1 MGLNLSSIESYLC
14 RVIQLSSKYSL
25 IFINKHPLISSA
37 LIFLFTLYLFLSYVY
52 HFLLYMF
59 PFVVCIAI
67 FVTIF
72 WSSEQNLIINV
83 KKHNRKKKKK
93 VESDEVAETRR
104 PNTPIYGRHGTLVKY
119 PSQNATSRRRNFTG
133 RKLDVYGDL
142 EHKAKDLTEVFQNEF
157 SNIMFGKS
165 RSYRV
170 DDDNNNS
177 DFYDSLV
184 KQETPRSRNLI
195 SSELPPLPDTPN
207 PRTINARNHA
217 KKEETDEKKAVV
229 EPRNE
234 NVLNPAKKEETD
246 KEKAVVEAHN
256 VNVLNVDKKDD
267 TDEKKAADE
276 ASQDDIKKSG
286 EVTEDEQRASM
297 DLGLAVTER
306 TKRLENLMVRR
317 RAREQLKLH
326 IEKVLVDIKS
336 SAEKGQNIPPLIV
349 AKVNNSLD
357 SSKDNFDG
365 IEMPG
370 SAPAMRSP
378 FDIPYD
384 PYEEKP
390 NLTGDNF
397 AQEFTS
403 NVPNKDIAFSRHES
417 FFYGSSYQSNR
428 RLIGRGSHDWFSQLS
443 RYGTEAAESTSPNP
457 LSDYDE
463 TTHDEADECEYDDIQ
478 RKQEED
484 DDEDEAASAA
494 TENNNN
500 VPTTMHK
507 VTQSLIEEIAE
518 DNDSVYKSVPSTLA
532 AAAAANANNND
543 NKDNQENAILD
554 NNARRSHT
562 PSLSL
567 ASDLQVEVS
576 EVGSPTLT
584 VDESHDT
591 VTTTDG
597 ESVLYD
603 GDVDRDVT
611 SGSEDMWG
619 ASLHARERR
628 RVSEQDISELSNW
641 KEISSPGS
649 VQNLDEVDNAADV
662 SSISSKSDLPE
673 DTPSTTHAVIRD
685 HNIFGIGMMDFRG
698 GITGS
703 SHPSPSSSSS
713 KVPPRRK
720 RFMHGRSGDRT
731 PDPQSIYSD
740 KEEVRLES
748 LLVDKIWEWINLS
761 KNLINKVVNIDD
773 VNNSGTTE
781 QENNQI
787 IKSNEE
793 NGSAS
798 AVRQEVVYEVPTN
811 SSSSTSPRS
820 VLSQK
825 AMVDQASSS
834 SPNKEM
840 QLNVQQSNIEDVVQE
855 TLYDESKLD
864 IKPQNN
870 QPLDDS
876 TVEEPN
882 DDLSHSQEHN
892 HSPENFIQE
901 SKSDDNNEGKLIPL
915 TRKDDSAEPSIP
927 AGVMASRDLLDDKET
942 LNSQMQ
948 ASSSQVNRESE
959 DKSQPSITQEATK
972 EPLINFEASDTNYTK
987 DVEGERKDLNKSEVT
1002 GLSELTGENHNKN
1015 ELDKSNHASEELNLL
1030 QKVVDDMKQEKLD
1043 TNKTSLESPKDVGGE
1058 HKGLNKNEASVS
1070 LELLGESDNINE
1082 LARSNHTLEEVNL
1095 IQQEQNQKV
1104 EDHMEQEKLDTD
1116 KISEK
1121 SSVRKI
1127 TNVIINAEEKLLE
1140 SDNGKNESKVL
1151 SESTNEADEVSNT
1164 ENEKA

>member
-1 MGLNLSSIESYLC
+1 
-14 RVIQLSSKYSL
+14 
-25 IFINKHPLISSA
+25 
-37 LIFLFTLYLFLSYVY
+37 
-52 HFLLYMF
+52 MF

-83 KKHNRKKKKK
+83 KKHNSKKKKK
-93 VESDEVAETRR
+93 VESDEIAETRH
-104 PNTPIYGRHGTLVKY
+104 PNTPIYGRQGTLVKY

-184 KQETPRSRNLI
+184 KQETPRSRNLL

-207 PRTINARNHA
+207 PRNINVRNHA
-217 KKEETDEKKAVV
+217 KKEETDERKAVV

-234 NVLNPAKKEETD
+234 NVLNPTKKEETE
-246 KEKAVVEAHN
+246 KEKALVEPHN
-256 VNVLNVDKKDD
+256 VNVLNLAKKDE
-267 TDEKKAADE
+267 TGEKKAADE

-336 SAEKGQNIPPLIV
+336 SAAKGQNIPPLIV

-357 SSKDNFDG
+357 SSKDDFDG

-403 NVPNKDIAFSRHES
+403 SVPNKDMAFSRHES

-478 RKQEED
+478 RKQEEEED
-484 DDEDEAASAA
+484 DHDEAGA
-494 TENNNN
+494 TAENNN

-532 AAAAANANNND
+532 AAANANNNND
-543 NKDNQENAILD
+543 KDNQGNAILD
-554 NNARRSHT
+554 NNTRRSHT

-619 ASLHARERR
+619 SSLHARERR

-649 VQNLDEVDNAADV
+649 FQNVDEVDNAADV
-662 SSISSKSDLPE
+662 SSVSSKSDLPE
-673 DTPSTTHAVIRD
+673 DTPSATHAVSRD

-698 GITGS
+698 GITGA
-703 SHPSPSSSSS
+703 SHPSPSSSSSS

-731 PDPQSIYSD
+731 PEPQTLYSE
-740 KEEVRLES
+740 KEE
-748 LLVDKIWEWINLS
+748 EWINLS
-761 KNLINKVVNIDD
+761 EDLINKVVNIDD
-773 VNNSGTTE
+773 VNNSSTTE

-787 IKSNEE
+787 IKSNED

-825 AMVDQASSS
+825 AMVDGASSS
-834 SPNKEM
+834 SPNQEM
-840 QLNVQQSNIEDVVQE
+840 QINVQQSNIKDVVQE
-855 TLYDESKLD
+855 TLYGESKLD
-864 IKPQNN
+864 TKPQNN

-876 TVEEPN
+876 TVKEPN

-892 HSPENFIQE
+892 HSPENFMQE
-901 SKSDDNNEGKLIPL
+901 SKNNENNEGKLIPL
-915 TRKDDSAEPSIP
+915 TRQDDSAEPSIP
-927 AGVMASRDLLDDKET
+927 AVVMASRDLLDDKET

-948 ASSSQVNRESE
+948 ESSSQVHRESE
-959 DKSQPSITQEATK
+959 DKSQPSITQGATK
-972 EPLINFEASDTNYTK
+972 EALINFEASDTNYAK
-987 DVEGERKDLNKSEVT
+987 DVEGEHENLNMNEVT
-1002 GLSELTGENHNKN
+1002 DLLELTGESDNKN
-1015 ELDKSNHASEELNLL
+1015 ELE
-1030 QKVVDDMKQEKLD
+1030 KVEDDMKQEKLD
-1043 TNKTSLESPKDVGGE
+1043 TNKISEESPKDVGE

-1070 LELLGESDNINE
+1070 LELLGESDDMNE
-1082 LARSNHTLEEVNL
+1082 LARSNDTLEEVNL
-1095 IQQEQNQKV
+1095 LQKEQNQKV
-1104 EDHMEQEKLDTD
+1104 EDHMKQEKLDTD
-1116 KISEK
+1116 KMYEE
-1121 SSVRKI
+1121 SSVPKI
-1127 TNVIINAEEKLLE
+1127 TNVNINAEEKLLE
-1140 SDNGKNESKVL
+1140 SDNGKNGSKVL
-1151 SESTNEADEVSNT
+1151 SESKKEADGVSNT